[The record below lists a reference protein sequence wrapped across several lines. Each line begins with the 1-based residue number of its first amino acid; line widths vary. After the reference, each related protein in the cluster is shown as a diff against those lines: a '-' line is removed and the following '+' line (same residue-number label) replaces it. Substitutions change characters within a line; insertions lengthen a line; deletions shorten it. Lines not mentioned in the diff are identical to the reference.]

1 MRFLAGTSW
10 CVSRSGLLLLLIG
23 LWHPFAFPASFWAD
37 GVCATYPGRVVDE
50 MALHQQFVRQRLR
63 QGFLPLAS
71 SASAPVDVGHIAV
84 LPDDGTLVM
93 TANLFDLDQRSVT
106 FTPQTGGFAV
116 QAGTGAFDGA
126 VATQGILLNPPP
138 ASHPDNIGDDGTRS
152 VNLGFSFPFFGQS
165 YTSVF
170 INSDGNLTFRESDT
184 AFTARSLARFLSG
197 PPRIAPYFADL
208 DPSVGG
214 QLTYFASSS
223 RLVVTWRDVP
233 DYAATGT
240 GPRET
245 FQVELRP
252 DGRIQFSHNGI
263 NGRSAV
269 VGVSPGAFSG
279 EATLLDL
286 SAAAGENSAGPIA
299 EIFSPSTQL
308 DLPAVTK
315 RFYETHEDAYDFLVV
330 FTNFDFDLDGAFAF
344 EINVANDV
352 TGIGPMADPLVF
364 DFARFFG
371 SSRLESLLNM
381 GNLRRYPVDPETVFL
396 RGADSTLSIL
406 GQETGHRFLAYV
418 MWNDPEEPGLLSRA
432 LLGRDLQHWSFF
444 FNSDASVVEG
454 NRIRDNG
461 DGTFTTTG
469 AVEQYSSLDQYLMG
483 LRSPQEVGETFLVK
497 APSLASSPG
506 RAPQLNVNFSGRR
519 ANVALDQ
526 IIAANGPRVPN
537 SVIAPKNFDFA
548 FLLVVPRN
556 TSASTEHIA
565 QLDRI
570 RQGWE
575 GFFAKATSSRG
586 TANTLLVRGLRWT
599 PSPLGLFVGTQ
610 VKAQVE
616 LLAAPA
622 SDVSLTLSNSNPS
635 AVSLPPGVVIPSGSR
650 SAVIPVTALA
660 PGRASV
666 SVTAP
671 GFETSVTVIEVLAG
685 PTAAGVTL
693 SIEGGDRQVASPG
706 SPLRQPLRVVLRDSN
721 RIPFAGVRVEFAVRE
736 GDATLSPPGA
746 ATDGQG
752 LASAGVTLGPATG
765 PVLVTATVP
774 GTSLRAQFTVFSIG
788 LAEVPQ
794 AGIVH
799 AASLRAGAVSPGSII
814 SIFGRNLST
823 VEATAPLFC
832 GLASSFTRT
841 CFDLP
846 TEVGSSSVEIGGVA
860 APLFYASPGQ
870 INAQVPVEL
879 SGATTTLV
887 VRNGASASPPVTIAL
902 RPAVPGIFTPDSSG
916 SGPGAITHASN
927 HRLVSAALPASVGEF
942 VEIYAT
948 GLGRVSPAVSSGRPA
963 SSQPLS
969 RTLAQATVTMNG
981 VPAPVNFSGL
991 APGLAGVYQINAQ
1004 VPEGIRGTVAVTLSV
1019 EGISSNVV
1027 TMEVR

>member
-1 MRFLAGTSW
+1 VRFLAGTSR
-10 CVSRSGLLLLLIG
+10 CVLRSGLLLLLIG
-23 LWHPFAFPASFWAD
+23 LWHPIAFPASFWAD

-63 QGFLPLAS
+63 QGFLPLAL

-93 TANLFDLDQRSVT
+93 SANLFDLDQRSVT
-106 FTPQTGGFAV
+106 FTPQTGGFSV

-126 VATQGILLNPPP
+126 VATQRILLNPPP
-138 ASHPDNIGDDGTRS
+138 ANHPDNIGDDGTRS

-223 RLVVTWRDVP
+223 RFVVTWSEVP
-233 DYAATGT
+233 DFAATGT

-252 DGRIQFSHNGI
+252 DGWIQFSHSGI

-269 VGVSPGAFSG
+269 VGVSPGSFSG
-279 EATLLDL
+279 AATLLDL
-286 SAAAGENSAGPIA
+286 SAAAGESTSPGPIA

-330 FTNFDFDLDGAFAF
+330 FTNFDFALDGAFAF

-352 TGIGPMADPLVF
+352 TGIGPLADPLVF

-371 SSRLESLLNM
+371 SFRLESLLNM

-396 RGADSTLSIL
+396 RGVDSTLSVL
-406 GQETGHRFLAYV
+406 GQEAGHRFLAYV
-418 MWNDPEEPGLLSRA
+418 TWNDPEGPAQSTA
-432 LLGRDLQHWSFF
+432 LLGRDLQHWSFY

-469 AVEQYSSLDQYLMG
+469 VVVQYSALDQYLMG
-483 LRSPQEVGETFLVK
+483 LRSSQEVGETFLVK

-526 IIAANGPRVPN
+526 IIAANGPRIPN
-537 SVIAPKNFDFA
+537 SVIAPKNFNFA
-548 FLLVVPRN
+548 FVLVVPRN

-575 GFFAKATSSRG
+575 GFFAKATASRG
-586 TANTLLVRGLRWT
+586 TASTSLLRGLRWT

-635 AVSLPPGVVIPSGSR
+635 AASVPPRVVIPSGSR

-671 GFETSVTVIEVLAG
+671 GFETSTTVVEVLAG
-685 PTAAGVTL
+685 PTATGVTL
-693 SIEGGDRQVASPG
+693 SIEGGDRQEASPG

-721 RIPFAGVRVEFAVRE
+721 RIPFAGVRVEFAVSQ

-746 ATDGQG
+746 TTDGQG
-752 LASAGVTLGPATG
+752 LASTGVSLGLATG

-788 LAEVPQ
+788 PAEVPQ

-799 AASLRAGAVSPGSII
+799 GASFLPGAAAPGSIV
-814 SIFGRNLST
+814 SIFGTNLSPM
-823 VEATAPLFC
+823 EATAQLLP
-832 GLASSFTRT
+832 
-841 CFDLP
+841 LP
-846 TEVGSSSVEIGGVA
+846 TQLAGASVEMGGVA
-860 APLFYASPGQ
+860 VPLLYVSPRQ

-879 SGATTTLV
+879 SGTTAPLV
-887 VRNGASASPPVTIAL
+887 VRNGASASPPVTILL
-902 RPAVPGIFTPDSSG
+902 RPAVPGIFTQDSSG

-942 VEIYAT
+942 VQIYAT

-963 SSQPLS
+963 SSQSLS
-969 RTLAQATVTMNG
+969 RTVAQVAVTMNG
-981 VPAPVNFSGL
+981 MLAPVNFSGL

-1004 VPEGIRGTVAVTLSV
+1004 IPEGIRGSVAVTLSV